1 MIKNVRLAELNT
13 KIANVF
19 LNRQTL
25 KIISQN
31 TNVSIVRRII
41 KEDLIKS

>member
-1 MIKNVRLAELNT
+1 MIKNVRLAELNR